1 MASCPA
7 QRGKGFPG
15 GSALGFTNLLLM
27 LQLAFAVALFVLG
40 IIVAAL
46 GIKRLAEKQ
55 TAKA

>member
-1 MASCPA
+1 M
-7 QRGKGFPG
+7 
-15 GSALGFTNLLLM
+15 GFTNLLLM
-27 LQLAFAVALFVLG
+27 LQLAFAVALFILG